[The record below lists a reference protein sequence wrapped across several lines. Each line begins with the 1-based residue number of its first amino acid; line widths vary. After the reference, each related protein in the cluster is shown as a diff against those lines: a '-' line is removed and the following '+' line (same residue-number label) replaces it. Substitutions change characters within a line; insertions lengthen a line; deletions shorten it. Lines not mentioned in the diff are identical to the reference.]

1 MNKENSTLWQRSTVR
16 MEFGEKKKREKNKK
30 SRLNEAWGAWC
41 IRKREI
47 GSPLNNQILAN
58 YPKIW
63 NSCSNAP

>member
-1 MNKENSTLWQRSTVR
+1 